1 MYCQR
6 CADLLA
12 AYRHS
17 VNLYTTALRK
27 SLGAIGG
34 DEDVER
40 LNMQCGKTNE
50 VLMARIGG
58 RNIGIQAFP
67 QRPPIR

>member
-17 VNLYTTALRK
+17 VNLCTTALRK
-27 SLGAIGG
+27 SLGVPG
-34 DEDVER
+34 DDEEVER
-40 LNMQCGKTNE
+40 LSLKCRETNE
-50 VLMARIGG
+50 VLMAHWRQKHKNSGS
-58 RNIGIQAFP
+58 FP
-67 QRPPIR
+67 KTP

>member
-17 VNLYTTALRK
+17 VNLCTTALRK

-40 LNMQCGKTNE
+40 LNMQCWKTNE
-50 VLMARIGG
+50 VLMAHWRKEH
-58 RNIGIQAFP
+58 RNSGFSPKTQ
-67 QRPPIR
+67 